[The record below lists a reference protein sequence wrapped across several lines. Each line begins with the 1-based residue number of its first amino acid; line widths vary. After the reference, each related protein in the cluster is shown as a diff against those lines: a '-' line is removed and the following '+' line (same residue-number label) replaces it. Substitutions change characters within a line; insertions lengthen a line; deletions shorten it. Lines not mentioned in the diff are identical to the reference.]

1 MNKLQTLHLRTSPII
16 PLTYDDSLSYLEVL
30 AKLTKTV
37 NQCIETLDEMIDIA
51 NNHETRITALE
62 SDMINLRQEFVDF
75 KAQIET
81 QFSELEEALTAK
93 VDQKIDEVNA
103 KIAEIER
110 RFDILSEE
118 LNARIDQLV
127 ADTNAQIAQLKAE
140 TQATL
145 NQMQEEIREE
155 LASLTI
161 ELNTRLTAMERQ
173 LTEAI
178 ANLDRTL
185 EAQVN
190 LLKMWVEV
198 TLEEFL
204 ENLPDYEGLLVVSPV
219 TGQLVTVQTAIN
231 DIYEAGS
238 RLLGL
243 TAIEYDSLNL
253 TADGYDALGLT
264 AQEYDLY
271 AKNFVNIPDPELW
284 MYSPFDGQYVPLKTV
299 IMSLCELHKDLD
311 GNTLTATEYDTLEL
325 EAQVYDD
332 KEVTAYEYDWNA
344 RNLLTA

>member
-1 MNKLQTLHLRTSPII
+1 MYKLQTLHLRTTPII

-37 NQCIETLDEMIDIA
+37 NQCIETLDELIDVA
-51 NNHETRITALE
+51 HTHETRITALE

-93 VDQKIDEVNA
+93 VDQKIEEVNA

-219 TGQLVTVQTAIN
+219 TGQLVTVQVALN
-231 DIYEAGS
+231 QIYESGS
-238 RLLGL
+238 RILGL
-243 TAIEYDSLNL
+243 TATEYDMLNL
-253 TADGYDALGLT
+253 TAEEYDAMDLT
-264 AQEYDLY
+264 ASEYDMY
-271 AKNFVNIPDPELW
+271 AKNFFNIPNPELY
-284 MYSPFDGQYVPLKTV
+284 MFSPFTGEYVPLKTV
-299 IMSLCELHKDLD
+299 VMGLCELHRELD
-311 GNTLTATEYDTLEL
+311 GTAITATDYDALEM
-325 EAQVYDD
+325 EAEVYDN
-332 KEVTAYEYDWNA
+332 KQITAYTYDWNA
-344 RNLLTA
+344 RNALA